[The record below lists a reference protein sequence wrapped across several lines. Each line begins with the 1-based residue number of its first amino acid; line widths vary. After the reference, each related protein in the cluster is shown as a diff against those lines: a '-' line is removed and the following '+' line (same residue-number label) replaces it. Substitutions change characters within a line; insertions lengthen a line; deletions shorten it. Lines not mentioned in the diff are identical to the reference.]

1 MFGQDTAVNPL
12 AAGLMRYSSG
22 MPFAVSGPAGP
33 AGVDP
38 GMAPA
43 GGGVGLGQGVTE
55 NGIAP
60 PVNFGAPVGAPVV
73 APVGGPAPPA
83 GPMPPAGPPAAPGPI
98 PGTMNTPGRPMPPV
112 PLPPV
117 LANPMGANASQAGN
131 HQGQFGNQG
140 FGFGMNSAGQMY

>member
-1 MFGQDTAVNPL
+1 MFGQDTTNPL

-22 MPFAVSGPAGP
+22 MPFAISGPSESSPVAP
-33 AGVDP
+33 MP
-38 GMAPA
+38 PA

-55 NGIAP
+55 NAGLPLNI
-60 PVNFGAPVGAPVV
+60 GMPVGAP
-73 APVGGPAPPA
+73 AGGPT
-83 GPMPPAGPPAAPGPI
+83 PI
-98 PGTMNTPGRPMPPV
+98 PGTMNTPGQPVPPV

-117 LANPMGANASQAGN
+117 LANPMGRADVSQTGN